1 MRFKTFLSLPLQN
14 NNVKLSKFTWSEKGN
29 PDSRLFKFP
38 FGAQRRSHTL
48 G

>member
-14 NNVKLSKFTWSEKGN
+14 NNVKSSKFTWSEKGN